1 MYYFLDNARIL
12 EYFNSLYDS
21 SSFCITVKIHFNS
34 TYISNPTRHIFSS
47 FKSGHFFSTYVN
59 PFIIF
64 LGVAFP
70 AMNLF
75 RFLFCFQLHKVFSL
89 CLYRY
94 VGQWLVY
101 FSTLKISLYCLLL
114 SMFWW
119 EIICRS
125 FNYPLKIICIF
136 FQLL

>member
-1 MYYFLDNARIL
+1 MSEIIYIYPHISIVL
-12 EYFNSLYDS
+12 YSL
-21 SSFCITVKIHFNS
+21 H
-34 TYISNPTRHIFSS
+34 FSS

-94 VGQWLVY
+94 VGQ
-101 FSTLKISLYCLLL
+101 
-114 SMFWW
+114 
-119 EIICRS
+119 
-125 FNYPLKIICIF
+125 
-136 FQLL
+136 